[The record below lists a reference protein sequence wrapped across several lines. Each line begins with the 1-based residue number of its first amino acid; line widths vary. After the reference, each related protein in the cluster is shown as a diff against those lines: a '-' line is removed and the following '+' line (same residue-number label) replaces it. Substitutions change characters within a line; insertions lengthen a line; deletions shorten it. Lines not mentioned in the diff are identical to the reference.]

1 MWIGIDAHTVGMGVT
16 GNETYVTNLVKTLA
30 QIDSENN
37 YLLYLSP
44 LAQKVSFLP
53 KQKNFHQVVLKT
65 TNRWSRLSIAMPMAL
80 WKQPIDLLHVQY
92 VTPLFVPC
100 PYVVTIHDI
109 SYIHVPHQLRA
120 HTRWLLNQLFPFVAR
135 RAVRVITGSNQT
147 KTDLIK
153 YFGLNADK
161 VVVTPYGVDPCFRP
175 ITDKQRFVE
184 VKTKYGIDNEF
195 ILYVGNLQPRKNLVR
210 LFLAFERL
218 KIKRKINEKLV
229 IVGKKAWLYQDIF
242 KTYEQLKAK
251 EEIIFTGYVPT
262 EEIPVLYSAARIFV
276 YPSLYEGFGLPP
288 LEAMAC
294 GVPVLTS
301 LVSSLPEVVGDSAL
315 LVDPYSVEEIANGIE
330 RLLSDEKL
338 RLSLREKGLRK
349 ASTFSWRRTAEL
361 TLAVYRDAL
370 REVKSEYVS

>member
-1 MWIGIDAHTVGMGVT
+1 
-16 GNETYVTNLVKTLA
+16 
-30 QIDSENN
+30 
-37 YLLYLSP
+37 
-44 LAQKVSFLP
+44 
-53 KQKNFHQVVLKT
+53 
-65 TNRWSRLSIAMPMAL
+65 
-80 WKQPIDLLHVQY
+80 
-92 VTPLFVPC
+92 
-100 PYVVTIHDI
+100 
-109 SYIHVPHQLRA
+109 
-120 HTRWLLNQLFPFVAR
+120 
-135 RAVRVITGSNQT
+135 VITGSNQT